1 MQLNRDYIRKN
12 SIYHHAE
19 RKTFDVSIGFCVV
32 AYSAYF
38 YYMRYPINRYNN
50 EILKN

>member
-1 MQLNRDYIRKN
+1 MQLSGDYIRKN

-19 RKTFDVSIGFCVV
+19 RKTYDASIGFCVV

-38 YYMRYPINRYNN
+38 YYISYSINRYNN
-50 EILKN
+50 EIFKN